1 MKIIEKV
8 SYWLDYVTRLFIATF
23 LGVMTIA
30 LTAQIIARSIF
41 QGGFVW
47 TDELSRFLM
56 VALIFLGAA
65 SATRDNTHITVSIL
79 EDWKPSL
86 KKWLAPIQWLA
97 MFIYAV
103 ILVIVGFDTLQI
115 VGPQQS
121 VNMQISMGIVYSVFP
136 VSALIMIVHL
146 LTKIKKAK
154 ETREEHGL

>member
-8 SYWLDYVTRLFIATF
+8 SYWLDYVTRLFIVTF

-30 LTAQIIARSIF
+30 LTAQIIARSVF

-65 SATRDNTHITVSIL
+65 SATRDNTHITVSVL
-79 EDWKPSL
+79 EDLKPSVR
-86 KKWLAPIQWLA
+86 KWLAPIQWLA
-97 MFIYAV
+97 MLLYAV
-103 ILVIVGFDTLQI
+103 ILVIVGIETLRI

-121 VNMQISMGIVYSVFP
+121 VNMQMSMGIVYSVFP
-136 VSALIMIVHL
+136 VSAFIMIVHL
-146 LTKIKKAK
+146 LTKIKK
-154 ETREEHGL
+154 ETRKEQER